1 MIMNQFAV
9 LVDEEFNII
18 NEITDNF
25 ELNVNVSN
33 MSSYLQDQEEL
44 CEVNVFSI
52 ILKNNI
58 FIYKY

>member
-1 MIMNQFAV
+1 MKSLI
-9 LVDEEFNII
+9 II

-33 MSSYLQDQEEL
+33 MSSYLQDQEEI